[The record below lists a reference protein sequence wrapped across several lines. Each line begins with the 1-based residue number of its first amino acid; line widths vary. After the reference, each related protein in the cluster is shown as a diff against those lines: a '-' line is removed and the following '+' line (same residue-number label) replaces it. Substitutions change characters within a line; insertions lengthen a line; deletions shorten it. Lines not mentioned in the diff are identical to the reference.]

1 MINEPEN
8 KTESM
13 NMFSVFIE
21 GNKNDF
27 KSKNAVVK
35 FKAALK
41 INPNANLSAI
51 SDLYLKNDTVFEL
64 VERTDKFIKVKL
76 TKKEQKL
83 ETRTLLKN
91 KLKAMRNERTNTD
104 YHKAKNAGNVPSDI
118 LTEYLKLKKIMKI
131 PLLEPSTVL
140 SKKEE
145 HKPIISMMLSNP
157 MLKSLGTSHPYVKYI
172 KMLAK
177 EIGLNTDL
185 NAELHNNLQFENIVK
200 MTDEKEILNVQSNI
214 SLSADGANDTED
226 ED

>member
-1 MINEPEN
+1 
-8 KTESM
+8 M

-21 GNKNDF
+21 GNKDDF

-41 INPNANLSAI
+41 INPNPNLSSL
-51 SDLYLKNDTVFEL
+51 SDLYLKDDTVFEL

-76 TKKEQKL
+76 TKKQKQEHKL
-83 ETRTLLKN
+83 DTRALLKN

-177 EIGLNTDL
+177 EIGLNT
-185 NAELHNNLQFENIVK
+185 ELHNDLQFEN
-200 MTDEKEILNVQSNI
+200 KEISNVQSTI
-214 SLSADGANDTED
+214 SLAADGANDTEEED